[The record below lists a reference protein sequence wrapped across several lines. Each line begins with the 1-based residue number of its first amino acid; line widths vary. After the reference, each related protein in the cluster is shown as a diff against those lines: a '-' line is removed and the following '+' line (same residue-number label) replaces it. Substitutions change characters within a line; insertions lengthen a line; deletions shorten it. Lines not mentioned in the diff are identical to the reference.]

1 MLHPTRLSLCRRAVR
16 PRKLPS
22 LQGCARS
29 VLKGG
34 PVHITMASSLEELS
48 TALRRGAEGGALVV
62 LASSL
67 ATGSLSYE
75 S

>member
-1 MLHPTRLSLCRRAVR
+1 
-16 PRKLPS
+16 
-22 LQGCARS
+22 
-29 VLKGG
+29 
-34 PVHITMASSLEELS
+34 VHITMASSLEELS